1 MNHPNVGAL
10 STRTA
15 DTNRWGIAVAGVIMQ
30 IALGAVYAW
39 SVFRIPLTRTYGWTI
54 SQVTFAFTLAIFML
68 GFAAFAGGLWMRQ
81 SGPKRVAIAAGILY
95 GAGVFLA
102 SFSAG
107 HLYWLYFSYGFL
119 GGIGLGL
126 GYIVPVATLVKW
138 FPDRRGM
145 ITGIAVAGFGAGAL
159 ITAPIASR
167 LIITIGVMKTFAV
180 LGIGYFVAVT
190 GAASFMKDPPAGYR
204 PAGWT
209 PSAAQQRERATRDYT
224 LRAAL
229 GRWQW
234 YGLWALLFLNTSA
247 GIAIISQAAPM
258 AQEITG
264 VSAAVAAGLVGIIS
278 IANGSGRFLWA
289 WFSDLIGRRWVFL
302 IMFLVQAL
310 VFWRMPH
317 VTSFPAFTALAFI
330 ILLCYGGGFGTM
342 PAFAADYFGAENVGS
357 IYGLMLTAWGFAGV
371 LGPMLIAS
379 IRQNTGHY
387 SGALQIIAII
397 LLVSAVIP
405 LLMHPPKSAKIQAL
419 QESGVGRLIG
429 CAETGSFPLDQSL
442 RVFHKNDVILVQ
454 HRH

>member
-1 MNHPNVGAL
+1 MP
-10 STRTA
+10 TRNSLHA
-15 DTNRWGIAVAGVIMQ
+15 SRWSIAVAGVIIQ

-39 SVFRIPLTRTYGWTI
+39 SVFRIPLTKAFGWTI
-54 SQVTFAFTLAIFML
+54 SEVTLTFTIAILTL
-68 GFAAFAGGLWMRQ
+68 GFASFVGGLWMRRV
-81 SGPKRVAIAAGILY
+81 GPRVVAIAAGVFY

-107 HLYWLYFSYGFL
+107 RLYWLYFSYGLL

-167 LIITIGVMKTFAV
+167 LIVRVGVMRTFAI
-180 LGIGYFVAVT
+180 LGIVYFLAVT
-190 GAASFMKDPPAGYR
+190 IPAFLMRDPPADYR
-204 PAGWT
+204 PEGWA
-209 PSAAQQRERATRDYT
+209 PSASQQRQRSSKTYT
-224 LRAAL
+224 LAEAMRT
-229 GRWQW
+229 WQW

-247 GIAIISQAAPM
+247 GISIISQAAPM
-258 AQEITG
+258 AEEITG

-289 WFSDLIGRRWVFL
+289 WFSDLVGRRAVFFSMFIIQVVL
-302 IMFLVQAL
+302 FLVLPRIQ
-310 VFWRMPH
+310 
-317 VTSFPAFTALAFI
+317 SFPAFTAICFV

-371 LGPMLIAS
+371 FGPMLIAT
-379 IRQNTGHY
+379 IRQSTGRY
-387 SGALQIIAII
+387 AQALYVIA
-397 LLVSAVIP
+397 VVMFCSAVIP
-405 LLMHPPKSAKIQAL
+405 LFVRPPYTRREPI
-419 QESGVGRLIG
+419 VM
-429 CAETGSFPLDQSL
+429 P
-442 RVFHKNDVILVQ
+442 RVA
-454 HRH
+454 